1 MCFAGD
7 GCGTIPGY
15 AEVEDR
21 LRWTMYPTP
30 WRRAKCIVRP
40 CRGKRCREGIR
51 LLLYRVQRMN
61 PVDFIQ
67 TMVLTFVTLFPVVN
81 PIGDAPIFL
90 SLTRRYPES
99 AQKLLARKIAAYG
112 FMLLA
117 VSFLFGSVILDFFGI
132 SLPVIQIAGGLVLA
146 STGWSLLNQPD
157 RDSPGKESPET
168 LEDAL
173 EHAFF
178 PLTLPITVGPGC
190 ISIAITLGAHLRHQA
205 GSGFEHGYPRHF
217 LAALLGMFLLCLLV
231 MVCYGNADRLVRMLG
246 KSGTTIMTRL
256 SAFILLAIGV
266 QIMWNGL
273 TSGLPEMFSKVLT
286 H

>member
-1 MCFAGD
+1 
-7 GCGTIPGY
+7 
-15 AEVEDR
+15 
-21 LRWTMYPTP
+21 
-30 WRRAKCIVRP
+30 
-40 CRGKRCREGIR
+40 
-51 LLLYRVQRMN
+51 MN
-61 PVDFIQ
+61 PADFIQ
-67 TMVLTFVTLFPVVN
+67 SLVVTFVTLFPVVN

-90 SLTRRYPES
+90 SLTRRYPQS

-112 FMLLA
+112 FVLLA

-146 STGWSLLNQPD
+146 ATGWSLLNQ
-157 RDSPGKESPET
+157 RDDDSDGKQSPET

-205 GSGFEHGYPRHF
+205 GTGFEHGYPRHF
-217 LAALLGMFLLCLLV
+217 LAALLGMALLCLLV
-231 MVCYGNADRLVRMLG
+231 MFCYGNADRLVRMLG
-246 KSGTTIMTRL
+246 KSGTSILTRL

-273 TSGLPEMFSKVLT
+273 TSGLPEMFSKVVT

>member
-1 MCFAGD
+1 
-7 GCGTIPGY
+7 
-15 AEVEDR
+15 
-21 LRWTMYPTP
+21 
-30 WRRAKCIVRP
+30 
-40 CRGKRCREGIR
+40 
-51 LLLYRVQRMN
+51 
-61 PVDFIQ
+61 
-67 TMVLTFVTLFPVVN
+67 MVLTFVTLFPVVN

-90 SLTRRYPES
+90 SLTRRYPQS

-112 FMLLA
+112 FVLLA

-146 STGWSLLNQPD
+146 ATGWSLLNE
-157 RDSPGKESPET
+157 RDDASPGKESPET

-205 GSGFEHGYPRHF
+205 GTGFEHGYPRHF
-217 LAALLGMFLLCLLV
+217 LAALVGMALLCFLV
-231 MVCYGNADRLVRMLG
+231 MVCYGNADRLVRVLG
-246 KSGTTIMTRL
+246 KSGTSILTRL

-273 TSGLPEMFSKVLT
+273 TSGLPGMFSKVFT